1 LELSMAIKDHKS
13 LQDSR
18 ILLVE
23 DDKSIRLTVSETLS
37 SEGFRVSSFKDGL
50 SALDFINND
59 IKKDVDLIILDLML
73 PGLNGLELCRKIRN
87 DEDYTPIL
95 ILSAKDNESDR
106 VLGLEVGADDYLT
119 KPFGLNELIARS
131 RALIRRSKRNK
142 KYIEKSKTVLEF
154 NHIKMFL
161 EECRVTSFDKE
172 ITLSP
177 KEFKLLELFM
187 KNPKRVWSR
196 DLILEKIWEIDF
208 IGDTK
213 TVDVHVRWL
222 REKLEEDPSAPKFL
236 KTVRGFGYKFG

>member
-1 LELSMAIKDHKS
+1 MAIKDHKS

-37 SEGFRVSSFKDGL
+37 SECFRVSSFKDGL
-50 SALDFINND
+50 SALNFINND

-142 KYIEKSKTVLEF
+142 KYIENSKTVLEF

-161 EECRVTSFDKE
+161 EECRVTSFDRE

>member
-1 LELSMAIKDHKS
+1 MAIKDHKS

-177 KEFKLLELFM
+177 KEFKLLELFL

-213 TVDVHVRWL
+213 TVDVPVSYTHLTLPTIYSV
-222 REKLEEDPSAPKFL
+222 
-236 KTVRGFGYKFG
+236 

>member
-1 LELSMAIKDHKS
+1 MAIKDHKS

-37 SEGFRVSSFKDGL
+37 SEGFKVSSFKDGL

-142 KYIEKSKTVLEF
+142 KYLEKSKTTLEF

-161 EECRVTSFDKE
+161 EECRVTSFDRE

>member
-1 LELSMAIKDHKS
+1 MAIKDHKS

-23 DDKSIRLTVSETLS
+23 DDKSIRLTVSETLI
-37 SEGFRVSSFKDGL
+37 SEGFKVSSFKDGL

-59 IKKDVDLIILDLML
+59 IKKNVDLIILDLML

-142 KYIEKSKTVLEF
+142 KYIENSKTVLEF

-208 IGDTK
+208 ILSLI
-213 TVDVHVRWL
+213 HI
-222 REKLEEDPSAPKFL
+222 
-236 KTVRGFGYKFG
+236 

>member
-1 LELSMAIKDHKS
+1 MAIKDHKS

-23 DDKSIRLTVSETLS
+23 DDKSIRLTVSETLI
-37 SEGFRVSSFKDGL
+37 SEGFKVSSFKDGL

-142 KYIEKSKTVLEF
+142 KYIENSKTVLEF

-161 EECRVTSFDKE
+161 EECRVTSFDRE

-222 REKLEEDPSAPKFL
+222 REKLEEDPSDPKFL

>member
-1 LELSMAIKDHKS
+1 MAIKDHKS

-23 DDKSIRLTVSETLS
+23 DDKSIRLTVSETLI
-37 SEGFRVSSFKDGL
+37 SEGFKVSSFKDGL

-59 IKKDVDLIILDLML
+59 IKKDLDLIILDLML

-142 KYIEKSKTVLEF
+142 KYIENSKTVLEF

-161 EECRVTSFDKE
+161 EECRVTSFDRE

>member
-23 DDKSIRLTVSETLS
+23 DDKSIRLTVSETLI
-37 SEGFRVSSFKDGL
+37 SEGFKVSSFKDGL

-142 KYIEKSKTVLEF
+142 KYIENSKTVLEF

-161 EECRVTSFDKE
+161 EECRVTSFDRE

>member
-1 LELSMAIKDHKS
+1 MAIKDHKS
-13 LQDSR
+13 LQDSI

-37 SEGFRVSSFKDGL
+37 SEGFRVLSFKDGL

-119 KPFGLNELIARS
+119 KPFGLSELIARS

-142 KYIEKSKTVLEF
+142 KYIENSKTVLEF

-161 EECRVTSFDKE
+161 EECRVTSFDRE

>member
-1 LELSMAIKDHKS
+1 MAIKDHKS
-13 LQDSR
+13 LQDSK

-23 DDKSIRLTVSETLS
+23 DDKSIRLTVSETLN
-37 SEGFRVSSFKDGL
+37 SEGFRVLSFKDGL
-50 SALDFINND
+50 TALDFISND
-59 IKKDVDLIILDLML
+59 SKNDVDLIILDLML

-87 DEDYTPIL
+87 EENYTPIL

-142 KYIEKSKTVLEF
+142 KNIENSKTGIEF

-161 EECRVTSFDKE
+161 EECRVTSFDRE

>member
-1 LELSMAIKDHKS
+1 MAIKDHKS

-161 EECRVTSFDKE
+161 EECRVTSFDRE

-177 KEFKLLELFM
+177 KEFKLLELFL

>member
-1 LELSMAIKDHKS
+1 MAIKDHKS

-23 DDKSIRLTVSETLS
+23 DDKSIRLTVSETLI
-37 SEGFRVSSFKDGL
+37 SEGFKVSSFKDGL

-142 KYIEKSKTVLEF
+142 KYVEKSKTVLEF

-161 EECRVTSFDKE
+161 EECRVTSFDRE

>member
-1 LELSMAIKDHKS
+1 MAIKDHKS

-142 KYIEKSKTVLEF
+142 KYLDKKQTIIEF

-161 EECRVTSFDKE
+161 EECRVTSFDRE

-187 KNPKRVWSR
+187 KSPKRVWSR

-222 REKLEEDPSAPKFL
+222 REKLEEDPSAPKLL

>member
-1 LELSMAIKDHKS
+1 MAIKDHKS

-23 DDKSIRLTVSETLS
+23 DDKSIRLTVSETLT
-37 SEGFRVSSFKDGL
+37 SEGFKVSSFKDGL

-142 KYIEKSKTVLEF
+142 KYIENSKTVLEF

-161 EECRVTSFDKE
+161 EECRVTSFDRE

>member
-1 LELSMAIKDHKS
+1 MAIKDHKS

-37 SEGFRVSSFKDGL
+37 SEGFRVSTFKDGL

-87 DEDYTPIL
+87 EEDYTPIL

-172 ITLSP
+172 IPLSP
-177 KEFKLLELFM
+177 KEFKLLELFL

-222 REKLEEDPSAPKFL
+222 REKLEQDPSAPKLL

>member
-1 LELSMAIKDHKS
+1 MAIKDHKS
-13 LQDSR
+13 LQDSK

-23 DDKSIRLTVSETLS
+23 DDKSIRLTVSETLH
-37 SEGFRVSSFKDGL
+37 SEGFKVSSFKDGL
-50 SALDFINND
+50 SALDFIIND
-59 IKKDVDLIILDLML
+59 SRNDVDLIILDLML
-73 PGLNGLELCRKIRN
+73 PGLNGLELCRKIR
-87 DEDYTPIL
+87 DEENFTPIL

-142 KYIEKSKTVLEF
+142 KYIDKTQTIIEF

-161 EECRVTSFDKE
+161 EECRVTSFDRE

-187 KNPKRVWSR
+187 KSPKRVWSR
-196 DLILEKIWEIDF
+196 DLILEKIWEIGF

-222 REKLEEDPSAPKFL
+222 KEKLEENPLAPKIL

>member
-1 LELSMAIKDHKS
+1 MAIKDHKS

-142 KYIEKSKTVLEF
+142 KYIDKSKTVLEF

-161 EECRVTSFDKE
+161 EECRVTSFDRE

>member
-1 LELSMAIKDHKS
+1 MAIKDHKS

-142 KYIEKSKTVLEF
+142 KYIENSKTVLEF

-161 EECRVTSFDKE
+161 EECRVTSFDRE

-222 REKLEEDPSAPKFL
+222 REKLEEDPSAPKLL

>member
-1 LELSMAIKDHKS
+1 MAIKDHKS

-161 EECRVTSFDKE
+161 EECRVTSFDRE

-187 KNPKRVWSR
+187 KSPKRVWSR

>member
-1 LELSMAIKDHKS
+1 MAIKDHKS

-23 DDKSIRLTVSETLS
+23 DDKSIRLTVSEALS
-37 SEGFRVSSFKDGL
+37 SEGFRVLSFKDGL

-142 KYIEKSKTVLEF
+142 KYIENSKTVLEF

>member
-1 LELSMAIKDHKS
+1 MAIKDHKS

-161 EECRVTSFDKE
+161 EECRVTSFERE

>member
-1 LELSMAIKDHKS
+1 MAIKDHKS

-23 DDKSIRLTVSETLS
+23 DDKSIRLTVSETLI
-37 SEGFRVSSFKDGL
+37 SEGFKVSSFKDGL

-142 KYIEKSKTVLEF
+142 KYIENSKTVLEF
-154 NHIKMFL
+154 DHIKMFL
-161 EECRVTSFDKE
+161 EECRVTSFDRE

>member
-1 LELSMAIKDHKS
+1 MAIKDHKS

-37 SEGFRVSSFKDGL
+37 SEGFRVLSFKDGL
-50 SALDFINND
+50 SALDFINNY
-59 IKKDVDLIILDLML
+59 IKKDFDLIILDLML
-73 PGLNGLELCRKIRN
+73 TGLNGLELCRKIRSEEN
-87 DEDYTPIL
+87 YTPIL

>member
-1 LELSMAIKDHKS
+1 MAIKDHKS

-37 SEGFRVSSFKDGL
+37 SEGFRVLSFKDGL

-208 IGDTK
+208 IG
-213 TVDVHVRWL
+213 
-222 REKLEEDPSAPKFL
+222 L
-236 KTVRGFGYKFG
+236 KNSSCRG

>member
-1 LELSMAIKDHKS
+1 MAIKDHKS

-142 KYIEKSKTVLEF
+142 KYIENSKTVLEF

-161 EECRVTSFDKE
+161 EECRVTSFDRE

-177 KEFKLLELFM
+177 KEFKLLELFL

>member
-1 LELSMAIKDHKS
+1 MAIKDHKS

-119 KPFGLNELIARS
+119 NPFGLNELIARS

>member
-1 LELSMAIKDHKS
+1 MAIKDHKS

-119 KPFGLNELIARS
+119 KPFGLNELIART

-161 EECRVTSFDKE
+161 EECRVTSFDRE

>member
-1 LELSMAIKDHKS
+1 MAIKDHKS
-13 LQDSR
+13 LQNSR

-37 SEGFRVSSFKDGL
+37 SEGFKVSSFKDGL

-59 IKKDVDLIILDLML
+59 IKKEVDLIILDLML
-73 PGLNGLELCRKIRN
+73 PGLNGLEICRKIRN
-87 DEDYTPIL
+87 EEDYTPIL

-131 RALIRRSKRNK
+131 RALIRRSKRSK

-161 EECRVTSFDKE
+161 EECRVTSFDRE

-222 REKLEEDPSAPKFL
+222 REKLEQDPSAPKFL

>member
-1 LELSMAIKDHKS
+1 MAIKDHKS

-50 SALDFINND
+50 SALDFFNND

-161 EECRVTSFDKE
+161 EECRVTSFDRE

>member
-1 LELSMAIKDHKS
+1 MAIKDHKS

-23 DDKSIRLTVSETLS
+23 DDKSIRLTVSETLI
-37 SEGFRVSSFKDGL
+37 SEGFKVSSFKDGL

>member
-1 LELSMAIKDHKS
+1 MAIKDHKS

-37 SEGFRVSSFKDGL
+37 SEGFKVSSFKDGL

-87 DEDYTPIL
+87 DEDFTPIL

-119 KPFGLNELIARS
+119 KPFGLSELIARS

-142 KYIEKSKTVLEF
+142 KYIEKSKTILEF

-161 EECRVTSFDKE
+161 EECRVTSFDRE

>member
-1 LELSMAIKDHKS
+1 MAIKDHKS

>member
-1 LELSMAIKDHKS
+1 MAIKDHKS

-23 DDKSIRLTVSETLS
+23 DDKSIRLTVSETLI
-37 SEGFRVSSFKDGL
+37 SEGFKVSSFKDGL

-142 KYIEKSKTVLEF
+142 KYKENSKTVLEF

-161 EECRVTSFDKE
+161 EECRVTSFDRE